1 MLKAITNLI
10 AIAVFTALQLAVS
23 TDTWAQVTCGNGAGQ
38 TPFTI
43 TASVTTNYNGQSI
56 SCNGANDG
64 AATVTV
70 IGGVGPFSYQWVGGQ
85 QSSFTQNYINLGAG
99 TYTVIVTDLGQGITC
114 VDNVQL
120 TEPAQLAVL
129 FFIETPPSCAG
140 SCDGTA
146 TPIVIGGVGPYDYA
160 WSNGETGLTAMNLC
174 EGITELTI
182 TDANDCVLVL
192 QYEAELNETLANLTT
207 VDVLCAGD
215 ATGEATVVP
224 TGGNGGPYT
233 VVWSTGA
240 TGNSVTGLAAGLYS
254 VDVTDV
260 SGCTITE
267 NFEIFENAVLEAF
280 IDDTTDLQCENV
292 ADGSITASANGGTPP
307 YTFSWTGPNGYTG
320 NGETITDLDAGSY
333 TLVVSDV
340 NGCEATINAELTA
353 PPAIVINSN
362 VIDASCNGAS
372 DGAIGLIVT
381 GGNGG
386 YTYSWT
392 GPNGFASINQN
403 LSNIPAGSYTVEVT
417 DLLGCVET
425 AVIEVDEPLVVDL
438 DATVVDVLCNGE
450 ATGSIAVTP
459 LGGTPPY
466 TYAWTGPNGFTG
478 NAALISNLAAGNYA
492 LTLTDD
498 NDCTVEVAY
507 DVLEP
512 DAITIDAVVD
522 EISCNGAT
530 DGTITVTVTGGV
542 EPYTLAWT
550 GPHGASSD
558 PVINN
563 VGAGTYILTVTDDNG
578 CEEQLT
584 VEVDDPQ
591 PIAIVPN
598 MTEPSCGGLD
608 DGAIALTLSGGTA
621 PYTVAWTGPNGFTAD
636 TEDITGLFAGTYSAT
651 VTDFNGCEAF
661 IDVEVTEPVPVAAD
675 ATIVDVLCNGET
687 TGSIAIVPSGGTPN
701 YSFAWTGPNG
711 FASTANPLINVG
723 AGSYTLTLTDANGCE
738 LVETFE
744 IVQPDAIDVA
754 IDLVPITCN
763 SADDATLTAIVTGGV
778 APYTYAWTGPTGAS
792 TDPVVTNAAPG
803 TYTLTV
809 TDANLC
815 EVLSTIDV
823 DEPTPVVLTPTLTE
837 PDCGGNATGA
847 IDLAVS
853 GGVEPYTVAWT
864 GPNGFTSDQ
873 FNLTDLVAGTYDAE
887 VTDFTG
893 CVTTGS
899 YTLDENDP
907 LVIDGTANDISCN
920 GAGDGNITLNITG
933 GALPYTIAWTGP
945 DGFASAAQNLSNLE
959 AGSYTVTVTDANDCF
974 TEATYEILE
983 PGEFSLTID
992 TVDPECFGDANGSIT
1007 LNITGGIAPL
1017 NVLWNTGATDAVLN
1031 GLPAGTYSAVVTDDT
1046 GCTLNTG
1053 DIVLNENPVLE
1064 LQAVAGDLACAG
1076 ETTGSVTLNIT
1087 GGLEPYTIAW
1097 TGPNGFTSDQ
1107 AVLANLEAGMYS
1119 VTVTDAANCV
1129 VNLDIEV
1136 ETPDPIALNADVT
1149 DVVCGGFPTGAID
1162 LTVAGGTAPYTYLWS
1177 GPGFQQSTQDVSNL
1191 ISGNYSVEVEDAA
1204 GCIAVLDV
1212 VVNQNPP
1219 LDANVVA
1226 VDSECNLNTGSATA
1240 TATGGVGV
1248 LTLTWFEGAVE
1259 IGTGLTI
1266 SDLAAGSYTLVVVD
1280 ELGCDFVFPFNISDS
1295 GAADLSVTSSD
1306 ILCNGDLTGAVDLT
1320 ATGGTGNLTYAWS
1333 GPDNFT
1339 SDSEDITEL
1348 TAGTYTVTVTDEL
1361 GCEGLISVELTEP
1374 ELLEAAIAVDEVSC
1388 SGVNDG
1394 SITALVTGGS
1404 APYTFAWSGP
1414 DGFAAT
1420 TESLPAVGPGM
1431 YTLDVIDDNGCTLTE
1446 TVEVLQVEGF
1456 DLDIALT
1463 NVECNGDDTG
1473 AITVDI
1479 LTGTGPFTTVW
1490 SGPNGFV
1497 NNFQNISDLF
1507 AGDYT
1512 LTLTDATGCS
1522 IDTTVTITQNTAI
1535 ALGVN
1540 AIEPSC
1546 NQNDGALQVV
1556 ISGGAGGYSI
1566 FWYDLSNGNA
1576 LVGTTAVLS
1585 NIGSGNYFVEVFDAL
1600 GCSESSSVVLS
1611 DNVGDI
1617 AAVVNDVTCPQ
1628 AADGSIEITVT
1639 GGTEP
1644 YTYAWT
1650 GPNGFAS
1657 ADPFIE
1663 NLAAGDYTV
1672 EVTDADGCVL
1682 FGAYLIDEAEPFAIA
1697 IDVTEILCNG
1707 DANGTLSATAGG
1719 GTAPYTYAWTGPNG
1733 FTSDQSAIA
1742 DLGPGS
1748 YTVTITDAVGCESV
1762 ETVELTEPA
1771 LLELMLDVSDVNCN
1785 ATDDGSIQ
1793 AVLTGGTEP
1802 YTYAWTG
1809 PDGFTSDQ
1817 ADLTNLG
1824 AGTYTLNA
1832 TDANG
1837 CAITG
1842 EATISQL
1849 VAIDLD
1855 LTVTTIDCNG
1865 DDTGAIDVVIN
1876 SGIAPY
1882 IASWT
1887 SDNGFVSNDLSIAN
1901 LFAGEYTLTIS
1912 DATGCETVVSA
1923 TVTESD
1929 LLAIGV
1935 NQTQPSCN
1943 TADGAL
1949 EVVITGG
1956 TGNYSIIWYDLSN
1969 GNAVVGN
1976 DPVLSNIA
1984 SGNYFVEVF
1993 DELGCTES
2001 ASIVLSDNAGDL
2013 SADITDVNCAGA
2025 NDGAIALTVNGA
2037 TAPFTFAWS
2046 GPDAYTSAD
2055 QNPMGLA
2062 AGEYT
2067 VEVTDADGCTLFG
2080 VYTVNEGSTV
2090 NLDIAIT
2097 DITCGGAND
2106 GALAATASNGTAPY
2120 TFAWSGPDGFS
2131 SDQNTINGL
2140 AAGTYV
2146 VTATDANGCEATL
2159 DVEIIEPTAI
2169 AVTLDGTDISC
2180 TATDDGAIDATV
2192 TGGTEPYTIAWSGPD
2207 GFSSDQTQLTGL
2219 VAGTYEITVTDAAGC
2234 ILSQEITLNQVTG
2247 IDLNITVTDIDCGGE
2262 DTGAI
2267 DVEILSGDAP
2277 YTTAWSGPNG
2287 FVNNFE
2293 DLSNLFA
2300 GDYTLTVTDA
2310 NGCSTETTVT
2320 VSENAPIVLGVNATE
2335 PGCNQAD
2342 GALEVVITGGSGNYL
2357 ITWLDL
2363 TNGNVVIGND
2373 PVVSNIPSG
2382 SYFVEVVD
2390 ELGCVASTS
2399 VPLSDD
2405 AGDIEPTITGI
2416 SCNGANDGSI
2426 SVVIVGGTEPYTY
2439 AWTGPDG
2446 FTADQADIAGLAPGE
2461 YNLSVEDAL
2470 GCALFG
2476 VYEITEP
2483 DVLTVTVDATD
2494 ILCFGETNGTLIA
2507 NPLGGT
2513 PDYTYAWTGPD
2524 GFASDQAQLA
2534 DLAAGCYDLVVTD
2547 ANGCEASVQQ
2557 CIAEPSLVEVEA
2569 TPTGIV
2575 CAGEATGS
2583 IEIVPSGGT
2592 GNYTFDWSG
2601 PDGFASTDQNLFDLL
2616 AGSYTLTLTDNGAC
2630 VLEVEV
2636 EVTENP
2642 AVEAT
2647 VTTTEPQCAGGN
2659 NGSLEIAPS
2668 GGIAPYT
2675 INWFDANG
2683 DYLGDEVLLENLTA
2697 GTYTY
2702 TVTDAFSC
2710 QIEGEATLNDA
2721 PALVIDG
2728 EINQPGCAG
2737 FNTGQIITT
2746 VTGGTEP
2753 YNYAWSGP
2761 NGYTADAA
2769 AIADLEPGNY
2779 QLTVT
2784 DANGCEGQAEFTLD
2798 EPADLV
2804 LLLDEVVDSPCLSD
2818 SDGAI
2823 NITIGGGAEP
2833 YSFAWSGPDG
2843 FTSTDEDLSNLFAG
2857 SYALTVTDAG
2867 GCSAELAEVIVDF
2880 LGDVVISPSADEVLC
2895 FGDELLLE
2903 GTNSGATD
2911 SFWSDEDGNEVADG
2925 DTYAP
2930 ILEPG
2935 SYTFIYTASDGG
2947 CVKTDTVEVTINGL
2961 PSADAGDDQL
2971 VFPQGQATLGG
2982 DPTTEDGNLI
2992 VWAPSDFLLAD
3003 DEANPETTPLAVDTD
3018 FFLEVVDANGCVAR
3032 DTVTVSIIPEVNP
3045 PSGFT
3050 PNGDGMNDFWIIDNA
3065 ELYPSMIVEIYSRWG
3080 ELLFRTEEGYQ
3091 TPWDGTYNGSQLP
3104 IGTYYFVIQINEP
3117 LYQAT
3122 IDGPI
3127 TILR

>member
-1 MLKAITNLI
+1 MKAIKLFI
-10 AIAVFTALQLAVS
+10 AIAVFTAVQLAVN

-64 AATVTV
+64 AATVSV
-70 IGGVGPFSYQWVGGQ
+70 VGGVGPFSYQWVGGQ
-85 QSSFTQNYINLGAG
+85 QSSFTQNYTNLGAG
-99 TYTVIVTDLGQGITC
+99 TYTIIVTDLGQGVTC

-146 TPIVIGGVGPYDYA
+146 TPIVIGGVGPYNYA

-174 EGITELTI
+174 EGLTELVV
-182 TDANDCVLVL
+182 TDANNCVLVL
-192 QYEAELNETLANLTT
+192 QYEAELNETQANLTT
-207 VDVLCAGD
+207 VDVLCSGD
-215 ATGEATVVP
+215 ATGEASVTPV
-224 TGGNGGPYT
+224 GGNGGPYT
-233 VVWSTGA
+233 ILWSTGA
-240 TGNSVTGLAAGLYS
+240 GGNTIVGLAAGLYS

-267 NFEIFENAVLEAF
+267 NFEIFETAVLDAF

-333 TLVVSDV
+333 TLVVTDL
-340 NGCEATINAELTA
+340 NGCEATIIAELTA
-353 PPAIVINSN
+353 PAAIVIASN

-372 DGAIGLIVT
+372 DGAIGLVVT

-386 YTYSWT
+386 YMYSWT
-392 GPNGFASINQN
+392 GPNGFTANSQN
-403 LSNIPAGSYTVEVT
+403 ITNVAAGSYTVEVT
-417 DLLGCVET
+417 DLLGCAET

-438 DATVVDVLCNGE
+438 DAAVVDVLCNGD
-450 ATGSIAVTP
+450 ATGSIQVTP

-478 NAALISNLAAGNYA
+478 NTALISNLAAGNYA

-512 DAITIDAVVD
+512 SAITIDAVVD
-522 EISCNGAT
+522 DISCNGAT
-530 DGTITVTVTGGV
+530 DGTITVTVSGGA

-550 GPHGASSD
+550 GPHGASND

-584 VEVDDPQ
+584 VNVDEPQ
-591 PIAIVPN
+591 AIVILPIT
-598 MTEPSCGGLD
+598 TEPSCGGLD

-621 PYTVAWTGPNGFTAD
+621 PYTVALTGPNGFTAN

-661 IDVEVTEPVPVAAD
+661 LDVEVTEPVPVAAD
-675 ATIVDVLCNGET
+675 ATIVDILCNGGT
-687 TGSIAIVPSGGTPN
+687 TGSIAILPSGGTPN
-701 YSFAWTGPNG
+701 YTFAWTGPNG
-711 FASTANPLINVG
+711 FTANGNPLINAG

-738 LVETFE
+738 LVESYG
-744 IVQPDAIDVA
+744 ILQPDAIDVT

-763 SADDATLTAIVTGGV
+763 GADDATLTAIVSGGV
-778 APYTYAWTGPTGAS
+778 APYTYAWTGPSGAS
-792 TDPVVTNAAPG
+792 TDPVVNNAAPG
-803 TYTLTV
+803 TWNLTV
-809 TDANLC
+809 IDANLC
-815 EVLSTIDV
+815 QVLSTIEV
-823 DEPTPVVLTPTLTE
+823 DEPTPVVLTPALTE

-864 GPNGFTSDQ
+864 GPNGFTSAQ
-873 FNLTDLVAGTYDAE
+873 FILNNLLAGTYDAE
-887 VTDFTG
+887 VIDFTG
-893 CVTTGS
+893 CVTTAS
-899 YTLDENDP
+899 YTLNENDP
-907 LVIDGTANDISCN
+907 LVIDGSSSDISCN
-920 GAGDGNITLNITG
+920 GAGDGSITLNITG
-933 GALPYTIAWTGP
+933 GALPYIIAWTGQN
-945 DGFASAAQNLSNLE
+945 GFTSTAQNLSNLE
-959 AGSYTVTVTDANDCF
+959 AGSYDVTVTDANDCF
-974 TEATYEILE
+974 SMLGFTIAE
-983 PGEFSLTID
+983 PAEFSV
-992 TVDPECFGDANGSIT
+992 TVDAIDPECFGDANGSIT

-1017 NVLWNTGATDAVLN
+1017 NILWNTGDTDAVLN
-1031 GLPAGTYSAVVTDDT
+1031 GLTAGTYSAVVTDDS

-1053 DIVLNENPVLE
+1053 NVVLNENPVLQ

-1076 ETTGSVTLNIT
+1076 ETTGSVSLNIT

-1107 AVLANLEAGMYS
+1107 AVLANLEAGSYS
-1119 VTVTDAANCV
+1119 VAVTDAANCT

-1136 ETPDPIALNADVT
+1136 ETPNPIALNADVS

-1162 LTVAGGTAPYTYLWS
+1162 LTVTGGTAPYTYLWS
-1177 GPGFQQSTQDVSNL
+1177 GPGFQQTTQDVNNL
-1191 ISGNYSVEVEDAA
+1191 ISGNYSVVVEDAA
-1204 GCIAVLDV
+1204 GCVAMLNV

-1219 LDANVVA
+1219 LDANVTA
-1226 VDSECNLNTGSATA
+1226 FDSECNLNTGEASAIA
-1240 TATGGVGV
+1240 FGGVGM
-1248 LTLTWFEGAVE
+1248 LTLTWFQGAVE
-1259 IGTGLTI
+1259 IGTGATI
-1266 SDLAAGSYTLVVVD
+1266 TDLAAGSYTFVVVD

-1295 GAADLSVTSSD
+1295 GAADISATTAD

-1361 GCEGLISVELTEP
+1361 GCEGLLSVNLTEP
-1374 ELLEAAIAVDEVSC
+1374 ELLEAAIALDEVSC
-1388 SGVNDG
+1388 AGVNDG
-1394 SITALVTGGS
+1394 SITVLITGGTQ
-1404 APYTFAWSGP
+1404 PYDILWSGP
-1414 DGFAAT
+1414 NGFTAT
-1420 TESLPAVGPGM
+1420 TESLPAVGPGT
-1431 YTLDVIDDNGCTLTE
+1431 YTLDVIDNNGCTLSE
-1446 TVEVLQVEGF
+1446 TVNVLQVEGF

-1463 NVECNGDDTG
+1463 NIDCNGDDTG
-1473 AITVDI
+1473 AITVDV
-1479 LTGTGPFTTVW
+1479 LTGTGPFTTFW
-1490 SGPNGFV
+1490 SGPNGYV
-1497 NNFQNISDLF
+1497 NNFQNIGDLF

-1522 IDTTVTITQNTAI
+1522 VDTTVTITQNTTI

-1546 NQNDGALQVV
+1546 DQNDGSLQVV

-1600 GCSESSSVVLS
+1600 GCTESSSVVLS

-1657 ADPFIE
+1657 ADPNIE
-1663 NLAAGDYTV
+1663 NLAAGTYTV
-1672 EVTDADGCVL
+1672 EVNDADGCVL
-1682 FGAYLIDEAEPFAIA
+1682 FGAYIIDEALPFAINLDA
-1697 IDVTEILCNG
+1697 TEILCNG

-1733 FTSDQSAIA
+1733 FTSDQNAIA
-1742 DLGPGS
+1742 DLAPGT
-1748 YTVTITDAVGCESV
+1748 YTVTITDFVGCESV
-1762 ETVELTEPA
+1762 ATSELVEPSILGLVINLT
-1771 LLELMLDVSDVNCN
+1771 DVNCN

-1793 AVLTGGTEP
+1793 AVLSGGTAP
-1802 YTYAWTG
+1802 YTYAWSG
-1809 PDGFTSDQ
+1809 PNGFAFDQ
-1817 ADLTNLG
+1817 ANLANLS

-1837 CAITG
+1837 CGITS
-1842 EATISQL
+1842 EATITQL
-1849 VAIDLD
+1849 SIIDLD
-1855 LTVTTIDCNG
+1855 FIVTNIDCNG
-1865 DDTGAIDVVIN
+1865 DVTGAIDVVIN

-1882 IASWT
+1882 TTAWT

-1923 TVTESD
+1923 NVTESD

-1935 NQTQPSCN
+1935 NQTEPSCN
-1943 TADGAL
+1943 ANDGEL

-1976 DPVLSNIA
+1976 DPVLSNIG

-1993 DELGCTES
+1993 DALGCTES
-2001 ASIVLSDNAGDL
+2001 TSVVLSDNVGDL
-2013 SADITDVNCAGA
+2013 SANITDVNCAGA
-2025 NDGAIALTVNGA
+2025 NDGAIALTVTGA

-2046 GPDAYTSAD
+2046 GVDGYASAD

-2097 DITCGGAND
+2097 DISCGGAND
-2106 GALAATASNGTAPY
+2106 GALATTASNGTAPY
-2120 TFAWSGPDGFS
+2120 TIAWSGPDGFS

-2140 AAGTYV
+2140 AAGTYS
-2146 VTATDANGCEATL
+2146 VTVTDANGCEATL
-2159 DVEIIEPTAI
+2159 EVEIIEPTAI
-2169 AVTLDGTDISC
+2169 AIVLDGTDISC
-2180 TATDDGAIDATV
+2180 TANDDGAIDATV
-2192 TGGTEPYTIAWSGPD
+2192 SGGTEPYTIVWSGPD
-2207 GFSSDQTQLTGL
+2207 GFSSDQTQLAGL
-2219 VAGTYEITVTDAAGC
+2219 VAGTYEITVTDDAGC
-2234 ILSQEITLNQVTG
+2234 ILSQEITIDQIEG
-2247 IDLNITVTDIDCGGE
+2247 IDVNITVTDVNCGGD

-2267 DVEILSGDAP
+2267 DLEILSDEAP
-2277 YTTAWSGPNG
+2277 YTTAWTGPNG

-2300 GDYTLTVTDA
+2300 GDYTVTVTDSE
-2310 NGCSTETTVT
+2310 GCSSETTVT
-2320 VSENAPIVLGVNATE
+2320 VSENEPIALGINATE
-2335 PGCNQAD
+2335 PACNTAD
-2342 GALEVVITGGSGNYL
+2342 GALEVVITGGSGNYF

-2363 TNGNVVIGND
+2363 TNGNVVIGNN

-2390 ELGCVASTS
+2390 DLGCVASTS

-2405 AGDIEPTITGI
+2405 AGNIEPTISGV

-2446 FTADQADIAGLAPGE
+2446 FTSDQADVSGLVPGE
-2461 YNLSVEDAL
+2461 YSLAVEDAL

-2476 VYEITEP
+2476 VYEITQP
-2483 DVLTVTVDATD
+2483 DALSVTADATD
-2494 ILCFGETNGTLIA
+2494 IQCFGEANGTLTA
-2507 NPLGGT
+2507 NPIGGT
-2513 PDYTYAWTGPD
+2513 PDYSYAWTGPD

-2534 DLAAGCYDLVVTD
+2534 DLAAGCYDLTVTD
-2547 ANGCEASVQQ
+2547 ANGCEATMQQ
-2557 CIAEPSLVEVEA
+2557 CIAEPSLLEA
-2569 TPTGIV
+2569 EAISTGIV
-2575 CAGEATGS
+2575 CAGDATGS
-2583 IEIVPSGGT
+2583 IEVLPTGGT
-2592 GNYTFDWSG
+2592 GNYTFEWSG
-2601 PDGFASTDQNLFDLL
+2601 PDGFTSTDQDLFDLF
-2616 AGSYTLTLTDNGAC
+2616 AGTYILTLADEGAC
-2630 VLEVEV
+2630 AVEIEV

-2642 AVEAT
+2642 VVDAS

-2659 NGSLEIAPS
+2659 NGSLEITPS

-2675 INWFDANG
+2675 INWFDADG
-2683 DYLGDEVLLENLTA
+2683 EYLGNEFLLENLTA

-2710 QIEGEATLNDA
+2710 QIEGEASLNETL
-2721 PALVIDG
+2721 ALQIEGQV
-2728 EINQPGCAG
+2728 NQPSCAG
-2737 FNTGQIITT
+2737 ISNGQIIAT

-2753 YNYAWSGP
+2753 YTYQWSGP

-2784 DANGCEGQAEFTLD
+2784 DANGCEGEAEFTLD

-2804 LLLDEVVDSPCLSD
+2804 LTLDEVVDSPCLSD

-2823 NITIGGGAEP
+2823 SISVSGGSEP

-2843 FTSTDEDLSNLFAG
+2843 FTSGDEDLSDLFAG

-2867 GCSAELAEVIVDF
+2867 GCSAELSEVTVDF
-2880 LGDVVISPSADEVLC
+2880 LGDVMLSPSADEVLC
-2895 FGDELLLE
+2895 FGEELLLE
-2903 GTNSGATD
+2903 ATNSGATD
-2911 SFWSDEDGNEVADG
+2911 SFWSDDDGNEVAEG

-2947 CVKTDTVEVTINGL
+2947 CVRTDTVEVTVNGL
-2961 PSADAGDDQL
+2961 PSAEAGANQL
-2971 VFPQGQATLGG
+2971 VFPQGQTTLGG
-2982 DPTTEDGNLI
+2982 NPTTEDGNLI
-2992 VWAPSDFLLAD
+2992 VWMPSDFLITD

-3018 FFLEVVDANGCVAR
+3018 FFLEVIDANGCVGR

-3050 PNGDGMNDFWIIDNA
+3050 PNGDGINDFWIIDNA
-3065 ELYPSMIVEIYSRWG
+3065 ELYPSIVVEIYNRWG

-3091 TPWDGTYNGSQLP
+3091 TPWDGTYNGGQLP
-3104 IGTYYFVIQINEP
+3104 VGTYYFVIQINEP
-3117 LYQAT
+3117 LYEAT
-3122 IDGPI
+3122 INGPI